1 MKAKEKFEQL
11 KTAKNLNDQVL
22 LAFYDTLPSVSIGEA
37 LGRWKGGDF
46 QTGHW
51 CNGFVE

>member
-22 LAFYDTLPSVSIGEA
+22 LAFYDTPFSVDWGGSGPLE
-37 LGRWKGGDF
+37 RW
-46 QTGHW
+46 
-51 CNGFVE
+51 

>member
-22 LAFYDTLPSVSIGEA
+22 LAFYDTLLQCR
-37 LGRWKGGDF
+37 LGRLWAVGR
-46 QTGHW
+46 W
-51 CNGFVE
+51 

>member
-37 LGRWKGGDF
+37 LGRWKVVISRLG
-46 QTGHW
+46 TG
-51 CNGFVE
+51 VMQL

>member
-22 LAFYDTLPSVSIGEA
+22 LAFYDTLLQCR
-37 LGRWKGGDF
+37 LGRLWAVGKVVISRLG
-46 QTGHW
+46 TG
-51 CNGFVE
+51 VMQL